1 MKQIII
7 FLSFITL
14 SSGAFSQSEDIYQD
28 SLNWKK
34 AIGEASG
41 AAWEFVDANPDLPN
55 VLIVGNSISI
65 GYTPYVRENLKGIA
79 NLYRI
84 PENGGETRKG
94 VGKMKF
100 WLSET
105 EWDIIHFNFG
115 LHDLKYVD
123 SPEINVP
130 VDEYQDNL
138 IKIIDII
145 KTNTNAKIIFATTSY
160 VPEGCNNPGRDSGD
174 EIIYNAA
181 ALSVLLDYRDI
192 LIDPHYSLTKNYPEE
207 QREANVHF
215 FESGKERQGDQ
226 VAKLISEVLLTI
238 K

>member
-115 LHDLKYVD
+115 FRSSRNKRSFAV
-123 SPEINVP
+123 SNRTSAF
-130 VDEYQDNL
+130 
-138 IKIIDII
+138 IKQ
-145 KTNTNAKIIFATTSY
+145 
-160 VPEGCNNPGRDSGD
+160 
-174 EIIYNAA
+174 
-181 ALSVLLDYRDI
+181 LSICSKKVSR
-192 LIDPHYSLTKNYPEE
+192 
-207 QREANVHF
+207 
-215 FESGKERQGDQ
+215 
-226 VAKLISEVLLTI
+226 
-238 K
+238 